1 MSGLIS
7 VVLMVSAFASFVW
20 GVYVGV
26 ANYIIVS
33 TVTTIRVIDGFVG
46 DSGAW
51 VAAAVVAALLLLF
64 LAFWFWIQER
74 L

>member
-1 MSGLIS
+1 
-7 VVLMVSAFASFVW
+7 MVSAFASFVW